1 MPAIGRFSSTF
12 TVNGG
17 TVPASS
23 APCAHIINTT
33 SILTPAYRQ
42 AQSGEIR
49 DHGMTK
55 QTIELDMR
63 RGMAAQKAT
72 ELRRLMSEVAA
83 NEELLRS
90 RQKELEEQLLA
101 SPSMTW
107 QEAADK
113 ARYLLSLF
121 ASSPAA
127 QDPRRQML
135 IARVLEDFMR
145 LSTSEDNLT
154 QRTPPIRP
162 IEKGSPLAGP
172 RPRQQHRPGAPRSEK
187 ENATR
192 RRVSRDEAA
201 QFVRKALRA
210 EKPRKVRGDPPGAE
224 ARAQEGA
231 ARRNSSPIR
240 RRSCWRPRRRSD
252 SGRAALG
259 PAIAAAWVAAA
270 AGHGGRSRASFGGNI
285 SRSFPP
291 PSKSGAAT
299 SGGWWRPDSISIAL

>member
-12 TVNGG
+12 TGNGG

-23 APCAHIINTT
+23 APCAHIIKTA
-33 SILTPAYRQ
+33 SSLTPAYGKRSSVRF
-42 AQSGEIR
+42 AIR
-49 DHGMTK
+49 MTK

-83 NEELLRS
+83 NEKLLHS

-145 LSTSEDNLT
+145 LSTSEET
-154 QRTPPIRP
+154 
-162 IEKGSPLAGP
+162 
-172 RPRQQHRPGAPRSEK
+172 
-187 ENATR
+187 
-192 RRVSRDEAA
+192 
-201 QFVRKALRA
+201 
-210 EKPRKVRGDPPGAE
+210 
-224 ARAQEGA
+224 
-231 ARRNSSPIR
+231 
-240 RRSCWRPRRRSD
+240 
-252 SGRAALG
+252 
-259 PAIAAAWVAAA
+259 
-270 AGHGGRSRASFGGNI
+270 
-285 SRSFPP
+285 
-291 PSKSGAAT
+291 
-299 SGGWWRPDSISIAL
+299 